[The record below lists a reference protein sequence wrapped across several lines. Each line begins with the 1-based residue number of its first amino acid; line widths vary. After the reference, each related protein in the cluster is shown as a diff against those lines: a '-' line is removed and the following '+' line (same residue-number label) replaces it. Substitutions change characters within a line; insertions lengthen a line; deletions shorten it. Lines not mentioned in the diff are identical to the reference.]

1 MIKISLLGHRRDTS
15 TGLFDLSSW
24 QVAVLASSL
33 RKWQKIQHKIFFR
46 ENINEISKLLILSEK
61 SGVQH
66 IIGESPKFYKKPL

>member
-33 RKWQKIQHKIFFR
+33 RKWQKIQQKIFFR
-46 ENINEISKLLILSEK
+46 ENINEFIKLLILSEK